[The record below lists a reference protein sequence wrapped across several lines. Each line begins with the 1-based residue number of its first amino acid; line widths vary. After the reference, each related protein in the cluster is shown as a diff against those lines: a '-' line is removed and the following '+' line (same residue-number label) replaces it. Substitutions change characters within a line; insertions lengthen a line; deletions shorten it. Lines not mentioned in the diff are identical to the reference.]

1 MPNMIE
7 IRRERILM
15 KPKFIKE
22 WKTFIDKK
30 RKKEGGEKV
39 VDEKSCKLMSGVL
52 VICEDDM

>member
-7 IRRERILM
+7 IRRERILV
-15 KPKFIKE
+15 KLKFIKE

-39 VDEKSCKLMSGVL
+39 VDEKIELQVDEWGPSHL
-52 VICEDDM
+52 